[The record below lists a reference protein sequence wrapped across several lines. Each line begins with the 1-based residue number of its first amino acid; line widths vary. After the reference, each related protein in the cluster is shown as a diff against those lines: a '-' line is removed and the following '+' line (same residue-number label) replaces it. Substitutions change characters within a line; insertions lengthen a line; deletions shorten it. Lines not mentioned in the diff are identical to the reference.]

1 MREFGL
7 EARRAFYGER
17 DCPDHDSLAIF
28 HRMPDFDPTASDPN
42 GARRVWITG
51 ASVLAGGSSEIG
63 RVWEALA
70 KDEVLALAPPSLA
83 DLAAEAGLDSGDAR
97 IVSRTQL
104 LALSVAER
112 AWKAA
117 RLPDQRNKLR
127 GEGEKIRHA
136 RIGVVAGSSLGGLCA
151 MDHDLA
157 SGEPSPYSL
166 SRWRGN
172 SSAAAVALRFGCGG
186 ADFSTNAASATGAQT
201 LYLAAMLVRAGVL
214 DAVVA
219 VAADEAPTEGV
230 LQAMHSNRS
239 ISHSPE
245 ARPLGVLRKGMK
257 PCEGAACLIL
267 ESEAH
272 ARARGVEPI
281 GEWLGG
287 AAGNEARHFLAPDPE
302 GEVLEELL
310 AQILDRPELGDA
322 GKMWALLH
330 ATGTPRFD
338 GIEIACLRRF
348 FGGSLPWITA
358 VKRTTGHALGASGLI
373 EAVLS
378 LEGFRRGEVPCW
390 PVHTD
395 PALALD
401 AARPANPPIP
411 ESALLIGQ
419 GMGGTVVV
427 NLLARR

>member
-1 MREFGL
+1 
-7 EARRAFYGER
+7 
-17 DCPDHDSLAIF
+17 
-28 HRMPDFDPTASDPN
+28 MPDIDSTNTAPKEAN
-42 GARRVWITG
+42 RVWITG
-51 ASVLAGGSSEIG
+51 SSVLAGGSPEIG

-70 KDEVLALAPPSLA
+70 NDEVLALAAPSLA
-83 DLAAEAGLDSGDAR
+83 GLAAEAGLDSGDAR

-112 AWKAA
+112 AWRAA
-117 RLPDQRNKLR
+117 ELPHPRNKMR
-127 GEGEKIRHA
+127 GEGRKFRHA

-157 SGEPSPYSL
+157 AGGEPSPYAL

-172 SSAAAVALRFGCGG
+172 SLAAAVALRFGCGG

-201 LYLAAMLVRAGVL
+201 LYLAAMLVRSGVL

-219 VAADEAPTEGV
+219 VAADEAPTPGV
-230 LQAMHSNRS
+230 LEAMNSNRS
-239 ISHSPE
+239 VSHSPE

-272 ARARGVEPI
+272 ARARGVKPI
-281 GEWLGG
+281 GKWLGG

-302 GEVLEELL
+302 GEVLGELL
-310 AQILDRPELGDA
+310 AQILGRGAGVSAGSFSFSLAGGTPALQAREL
-322 GKMWALLH
+322 WALLH

-338 GIEIACLRRF
+338 KLEIACLHRF
-348 FGGSLPWITA
+348 FGGRLPWITA
-358 VKRTTGHALGASGLI
+358 VKRTTGHALGASGLV
-373 EAVLS
+373 EAVMA
-378 LEGFRRGEVPCW
+378 LEGFRRKAVPCW
-390 PVHTD
+390 PTNTD

-401 AARPANPPIP
+401 SARPFHPPRP
-411 ESALLIGQ
+411 DSALLIGQ
-419 GMGGTVVV
+419 GMGGSVVV
-427 NLLARR
+427 NLLARK

>member
-1 MREFGL
+1 M
-7 EARRAFYGER
+7 
-17 DCPDHDSLAIF
+17 PVIDSTN
-28 HRMPDFDPTASDPN
+28 TAPN
-42 GARRVWITG
+42 DANRVWITG
-51 ASVLAGGSSEIG
+51 ASVLAGGSPEIG

-70 KDEVLALAPPSLA
+70 KDEVLALAPPSLGE
-83 DLAAEAGLDSGDAR
+83 LAVAAGLDSGDAR

-117 RLPDQRNKLR
+117 RLPEPRNKLR

-157 SGEPSPYSL
+157 GGGEPSPYAL

-201 LYLAAMLVRAGVL
+201 LYLAAMLVRSGVL

-230 LQAMHSNRS
+230 LEAMHSNRS
-239 ISHSPE
+239 VSHSPE

-272 ARARGVEPI
+272 ARARGVESI
-281 GEWLGG
+281 GEWFAG
-287 AAGNEARHFLAPDPE
+287 AAGHEARHFLAPDPQ

-310 AQILDRPELGDA
+310 GQVLGRGAGVLPVGLNRSLAVGTPSLHPREL
-322 GKMWALLH
+322 WTLLH

-358 VKRTTGHALGASGLI
+358 VKRTTGHALGAAGMI
-373 EAVLS
+373 EAVLAV
-378 LEGFRRGEVPCW
+378 EGFRRGEVPCW
-390 PVHTD
+390 PLNTD

-401 AARPANPPIP
+401 AARPSNPPRP
-411 ESALLIGQ
+411 EAALLMGQ

>member
-1 MREFGL
+1 MP
-7 EARRAFYGER
+7 AI
-17 DCPDHDSLAIF
+17 DSTNTVLNKA
-28 HRMPDFDPTASDPN
+28 N
-42 GARRVWITG
+42 RVWITG
-51 ASVLAGGSSEIG
+51 KSVLAGGSPEIG

-70 KDEVLALAPPSLA
+70 KDEVLTLAPPSLSE
-83 DLAAEAGLDSGDAR
+83 LSSEAGLDSGDAR

-112 AWKAA
+112 AWRQAH
-117 RLPDQRNKLR
+117 LPSPRNKLR
-127 GEGEKIRHA
+127 GEGEKIRYA

-157 SGEPSPYSL
+157 TGGEPSPYAL

-201 LYLAAMLVRAGVL
+201 LYLAAMLVRSGVL

-219 VAADEAPTEGV
+219 VAADEAPTPGV
-230 LQAMHSNRS
+230 LEAMHSNRS
-239 ISHSPE
+239 VSHSPE

-281 GEWLGG
+281 GEWLAG
-287 AAGNEARHFLAPDPE
+287 AAGNESRHFLAPDPE
-302 GEVLEELL
+302 GEVLGELL
-310 AQILDRPELGDA
+310 AQILGRPELGDS
-322 GKMWALLH
+322 KKLWALLH

-348 FGGSLPWITA
+348 FGGGLPWVTA
-358 VKRTTGHALGASGLI
+358 VKRTTGHALGGSGMI
-373 EAVLS
+373 EAVLA
-378 LEGFRRGEVPCW
+378 LEGLRRGEVPCW
-390 PVHTD
+390 PSNTD

-401 AARPANPPIP
+401 AARPPNPPRP
-411 ESALLIGQ
+411 EAALLIGQ

-427 NLLARR
+427 NLLALQ

>member
-1 MREFGL
+1 
-7 EARRAFYGER
+7 
-17 DCPDHDSLAIF
+17 
-28 HRMPDFDPTASDPN
+28 MPDIDPTTNNPN
-42 GARRVWITG
+42 GASRVWITG

-70 KDEVLALAPPSLA
+70 NDEVLALAPPSLA

-104 LALSVAER
+104 LALSVVER
-112 AWKAA
+112 SWKAA
-117 RLPDQRNKLR
+117 RLPSQRNKLR
-127 GEGEKIRHA
+127 GEGEKNRHP

-151 MDHDLA
+151 MDFDLA
-157 SGEPSPYSL
+157 SGGEPSPYAL

-172 SSAAAVALRFGCGG
+172 SPAASVALRFGCGG

-201 LYLAAMLVRAGVL
+201 LYLAALLVRSGVL

-219 VAADEAPTEGV
+219 VAADQAPTDGI
-230 LQAMHSNRS
+230 LAAMQANRS
-239 ISHSPE
+239 VTHSPE
-245 ARPLGVLRKGMK
+245 ARPLGSLRKGMK

-267 ESEAH
+267 ESESH
-272 ARARGVEPI
+272 ARARGAEPL
-281 GEWLGG
+281 GEWLNPG
-287 AAGNEARHFLAPDPE
+287 D
-302 GEVLEELL
+302 
-310 AQILDRPELGDA
+310 DA
-322 GKMWALLH
+322 GRNEPPWTLLH

-373 EAVLS
+373 EAVMAV
-378 LEGFRRGEVPCW
+378 EGFRRGEVPCW
-390 PVHTD
+390 PSKTD

-401 AARPANPPIP
+401 SARPSNPPRP
-411 ESALLIGQ
+411 ETALLIGQ
-419 GMGGTVVV
+419 GMGGAVVV
-427 NLLARR
+427 NLLAGR

>member
-1 MREFGL
+1 ML
-7 EARRAFYGER
+7 DMDSTTTDSNGER
-17 DCPDHDSLAIF
+17 
-28 HRMPDFDPTASDPN
+28 
-42 GARRVWITG
+42 RVCITG

-63 RVWEALA
+63 RVWEALS
-70 KDEVLALAPPSLA
+70 KDEVLALAPPTLT
-83 DLAAEAGLDSGDAR
+83 DLATVAGLDSGDVR

-104 LALSVAER
+104 LALAVVER
-112 AWKAA
+112 AWMAA
-117 RLPDQRNKLR
+117 RLPAQRNKLR
-127 GEGEKIRHA
+127 GEGIKIRHP

-151 MDHDLA
+151 MDHDLRG
-157 SGEPSPYSL
+157 SSESTPYAL

-172 SSAAAVALRFGCGG
+172 SPTAAVALRFGCGG

-201 LYLAAMLVRAGVL
+201 LYLAATLVRLGIL

-219 VAADEAPTEGV
+219 VAADEAPAGRV
-230 LQAMHSNRS
+230 LEAMQSNRS
-239 ISHSPE
+239 VSHSSE

-267 ESEAH
+267 ESEAL
-272 ARARGVEPI
+272 ALSRGVEPL
-281 GEWLGG
+281 GEWIAGG
-287 AAGNEARHFLAPDPE
+287 AANEARHFLAPDPK
-302 GEVLEELL
+302 GEVLTELL
-310 AQILDRPELGDA
+310 GEILGRPDPGAARKL
-322 GKMWALLH
+322 WALLH

-373 EAVLS
+373 EAVMAV
-378 LEGFRRGEVPCW
+378 EGFRRCSVPCW
-390 PVHTD
+390 PLQTD

-401 AARPANPPIP
+401 VAQPSIPPRPD
-411 ESALLIGQ
+411 SALLIGQ

>member
-1 MREFGL
+1 MP
-7 EARRAFYGER
+7 AI
-17 DCPDHDSLAIF
+17 DSTNTVLNKA
-28 HRMPDFDPTASDPN
+28 N
-42 GARRVWITG
+42 RVWITG
-51 ASVLAGGSSEIG
+51 KSVLAGGSPEIG

-70 KDEVLALAPPSLA
+70 KDEVLTLAPPSLSE
-83 DLAAEAGLDSGDAR
+83 LSSEAGLDSGDAR

-112 AWKAA
+112 AWRQAH
-117 RLPDQRNKLR
+117 LPDPRNKLR
-127 GEGEKIRHA
+127 GEGEKIRYA

-157 SGEPSPYSL
+157 TGGEPSPYAL

-201 LYLAAMLVRAGVL
+201 LYLAAMLVRSGVL

-219 VAADEAPTEGV
+219 VAADEAPTPGV
-230 LQAMHSNRS
+230 LEAMHSNRS
-239 ISHSPE
+239 VSHSPE

-281 GEWLGG
+281 GEWLAG
-287 AAGNEARHFLAPDPE
+287 AAGNESRHFLAPDPE
-302 GEVLEELL
+302 GEVLGELL
-310 AQILDRPELGDA
+310 AQILGRPELGDSQ
-322 GKMWALLH
+322 KLWALLH

-348 FGGSLPWITA
+348 FGGGLPWVTA
-358 VKRTTGHALGASGLI
+358 VKRTTGHALGGSGMI
-373 EAVLS
+373 EAVLA
-378 LEGFRRGEVPCW
+378 LEGLRRGEVPCW
-390 PVHTD
+390 PSNTD

-401 AARPANPPIP
+401 AARPPNPPRP
-411 ESALLIGQ
+411 EAALLIGQ

-427 NLLARR
+427 NLLALQ

>member
-1 MREFGL
+1 MSGI
-7 EARRAFYGER
+7 
-17 DCPDHDSLAIF
+17 DSNSPSA
-28 HRMPDFDPTASDPN
+28 N
-42 GARRVWITG
+42 RVWITG
-51 ASVLAGGSSEIG
+51 SSVLAGGSSSKEE
-63 RVWEALA
+63 VWDALA
-70 KDEVLALAPPSLA
+70 RDEVLAKAAPSHAELAF
-83 DLAAEAGLDSGDAR
+83 EAGLDSGDVR

-104 LALSVAER
+104 LSLSVVER

-117 RLPDQRNKLR
+117 GLPASRNKLR
-127 GEGEKIRHA
+127 GEGKKIRHS

-151 MDHDLA
+151 MDQDLRSA
-157 SGEPSPYSL
+157 GEPSPYSL

-172 SSAAAVALRFGCGG
+172 STAAAVALRFGGGG

-201 LYLAAMLVRAGVL
+201 LYLAAMLVRSGVL

-230 LQAMHSNRS
+230 LTAMESNRS
-239 ISHSPE
+239 VAHSSE

-267 ESEAH
+267 ESESH
-272 ARARGVEPI
+272 ALARGAKPI
-281 GEWLGG
+281 AEWLDG

-302 GEVLEELL
+302 GEVLGELL
-310 AQILDRPELGDA
+310 AQILGCSA
-322 GKMWALLH
+322 GVSPAGQIHSLAGGTPALHPKKLWALLH

-338 GIEIACLRRF
+338 GIEISRLRRF

-358 VKRTTGHALGASGLI
+358 VKRTTGHALGASGMI
-373 EAVLS
+373 EAVLAV
-378 LEGFRRGEVPCW
+378 EGLRLRKVPCW
-390 PVHTD
+390 PSSTD

-401 AARPANPPIP
+401 AACPANSPQP

-419 GMGGTVVV
+419 GMGGTVVL

>member
-1 MREFGL
+1 
-7 EARRAFYGER
+7 
-17 DCPDHDSLAIF
+17 
-28 HRMPDFDPTASDPN
+28 MPDIDCTNTAPKDAN
-42 GARRVWITG
+42 RVWITG
-51 ASVLAGGSSEIG
+51 ASVLAGGSPEVG
-63 RVWEALA
+63 RVWVALA
-70 KDEVLALAPPSLA
+70 KDEVLALAPPSLGE
-83 DLAAEAGLDSGDAR
+83 LAAEAGLDSGDAR

-112 AWKAA
+112 AWNQA

-157 SGEPSPYSL
+157 SGGESSPYAL

-201 LYLAAMLVRAGVL
+201 LYLAAMLVRSGVL

-219 VAADEAPTEGV
+219 VAADEYPTQGV
-230 LQAMHSNRS
+230 LEAMRSNRS
-239 ISHSPE
+239 VSHSPE

-281 GEWLGG
+281 GEWLAG

-302 GEVLEELL
+302 GEGLGELL
-310 AQILDRPELGDA
+310 SQILGRPQLGDP
-322 GKMWALLH
+322 KKLWALLH

-348 FGGSLPWITA
+348 FGGSLPWLTA
-358 VKRTTGHALGASGLI
+358 VKRTTGHALGASGMI
-373 EAVLS
+373 EAVLAV
-378 LEGFRRGEVPCW
+378 EGFRRGEVPCW
-390 PVHTD
+390 PSNTD

-401 AARPANPPIP
+401 AARPSKPPRP
-411 ESALLIGQ
+411 EAALLIGQ

>member
-1 MREFGL
+1 M
-7 EARRAFYGER
+7 ER
-17 DCPDHDSLAIF
+17 DCPNHDSLAIF
-28 HRMPDFDPTASDPN
+28 HQMPDIDSATTHPN
-42 GARRVWITG
+42 NANSVWITG
-51 ASVLAGGSSEIG
+51 ASVVAGGSSEIG
-63 RVWEALA
+63 RVWEALS
-70 KDEVLALAPPSLA
+70 KDKVLALPPPTLP
-83 DLAAEAGLDSGDAR
+83 DLAVEAGLDSGDAR

-112 AWKAA
+112 AWTAA
-117 RLPDQRNKLR
+117 RLPAQRNKLR
-127 GEGEKIRHA
+127 GEGKKIRHA

-151 MDHDLA
+151 MDLDLA
-157 SGEPSPYSL
+157 NGGEPSPYAL

-201 LYLAAMLVRAGVL
+201 LYLAAMLVRLGVL

-219 VAADEAPTEGV
+219 VAADEAPTESV
-230 LQAMHSNRS
+230 LEAMHSNRS
-239 ISHSPE
+239 VSHSPE
-245 ARPLGVLRKGMK
+245 VRPLGMLRKGMK
-257 PCEGAACLIL
+257 PCEGAACMIL

-272 ARARGVEPI
+272 ASTRGAEPL
-281 GEWLGG
+281 GAWLAG

-302 GEVLEELL
+302 GEVMGEIL
-310 AQILDRPELGDA
+310 AKILGRPEQGNL
-322 GKMWALLH
+322 KNLWALLH

-358 VKRTTGHALGASGLI
+358 VKRTTGHALGASGMI
-373 EAVLS
+373 EAVLAV
-378 LEGFRRGEVPCW
+378 EGFRRGEVPCW
-390 PVHTD
+390 PSHTD

-401 AARPANPPIP
+401 GARPLNPPRP
-411 ESALLIGQ
+411 EFALLIGQ

-427 NLLARR
+427 NLLTQR